1 MSCAF
6 SCLKG
11 RHHAVGNFE
20 GWFGITGTIPK
31 CRNLQFGGSLYFS
44 KISVVNLTL
53 YFLLKEFRIGFD
65 RRTFLFQGVFLK
77 HEIRGSDVDQSGHDQ
92 RPNRLRGHYRS
103 WGGPS
108 TNVVIPNITIK
119 YYQQVVKIIPKVRFM
134 CLACPHYSLKKT
146 YKDMC
151 VGWCFISSRF
161 SSHFSSWDDDPS
173 WVSRMMVSW
182 WPWIRGM
189 PRSYRSRAWDQEN
202 CDLSSNKPGNLPSKW
217 TVRTWTSP
225 FFFVETN
232 LPTSIWQGLY

>member
-65 RRTFLFQGVFLK
+65 RKTVLFQGVFLK

-92 RPNRLRGHYRS
+92 RPNRLRGHYQYHYQVL
-103 WGGPS
+103 S
-108 TNVVIPNITIK
+108 TGINRWLKSSQKLGLCVWLAH
-119 YYQQVVKIIPKVRFM
+119 II
-134 CLACPHYSLKKT
+134 H
-146 YKDMC
+146 
-151 VGWCFISSRF
+151 
-161 SSHFSSWDDDPS
+161 
-173 WVSRMMVSW
+173 
-182 WPWIRGM
+182 
-189 PRSYRSRAWDQEN
+189 
-202 CDLSSNKPGNLPSKW
+202 
-217 TVRTWTSP
+217 
-225 FFFVETN
+225 
-232 LPTSIWQGLY
+232 